1 VLTLS
6 FDTATDVATVALVRD
21 EEVLGERRSR
31 ALRVL
36 ADTGDLLADAGAS
49 TDDVDAV
56 VAGTGPGSYTGLRIG
71 LVTARALALS
81 LGIPTAGVSTLD
93 ALAAGTPGA
102 VPLIDARR
110 GEVFTLADGEARVA
124 APEDVTIVPG
134 VAYVGDGAVRYR
146 AVVEAGGGVVP
157 ADASDAHVPWARY
170 HAALATEFGPPDRL
184 EPIYLRVP
192 DAELSL
198 RAGRLGGDPVARRGG
213 GEDS

>member
-1 VLTLS
+1 LLTLS
-6 FDTATDVATVALVRD
+6 FDTATDVATIALIRD
-21 EEVLGERRSR
+21 GRLLGERRSR

-36 ADTGDLLADAGAS
+36 GDANELLTEAAAEI
-49 TDDVDAV
+49 TDLDAV

-81 LGIPTAGVSTLD
+81 LEIPAAGVPTLD
-93 ALAAGTPGA
+93 ALAAGTPDA

-110 GEVFTLADGEARVA
+110 GEVFTLVDGEPRVL
-124 APEDVTIVPG
+124 APEDVQIVPG
-134 VAYVGDGAVRYR
+134 RTYVGDGAVRYR

-157 ADASDAHVPWARY
+157 GDESDAHVPWARY
-170 HAALATEFGPPDRL
+170 HAALATDFGSPDRL

-198 RAGRLGGDPVARRGG
+198 RAGRLRV
-213 GEDS
+213 

>member
-1 VLTLS
+1 MLTLA
-6 FDTATDVATVALVRD
+6 FDTATDVATVALMGD
-21 EEVLGERRSR
+21 GEVLGERRSR

-36 ADTGDLLADAGAS
+36 ADAEELLADAGAS
-49 TDDVDAV
+49 IDDIDAV

-81 LGIPTAGVSTLD
+81 LGIPAAGVSTLD

-110 GEVFTLADGEARVA
+110 GEVFTLANGEPRVL
-124 APEDVTIVPG
+124 APEDVAIVRG
-134 VAYVGDGAVRYR
+134 AAYVGDGAVRYR
-146 AVVEAGGGVVP
+146 ALVEAGGGVVP
-157 ADASDAHVPWARY
+157 DDASDAHVPRARH
-170 HAALATEFGPPDRL
+170 HAALATDFGPPDRL

-198 RAGRLGGDPVARRGG
+198 RRGRLRV
-213 GEDS
+213 